1 MQQLRATGERNRLR
15 IAEPPQQ
22 SRRVFLRLKSPPEG
36 GIWGGVRLV
45 NDTNGGDNTIGSKPT
60 ERKINKLHKR
70 MNNKYS
76 LPKDGGLISESAP
89 RDIIHR
95 YEKIHTKVYENEYEG
110 VQYVADNIV
119 KAIRMYN
126 EIHCSNEVYEESQPF
141 VLGLT
146 TGRTPLGLYRE
157 LVKRHHEGQISF
169 RNVAV
174 YSLDEFYPIRST
186 EQQSR
191 NYRIHE
197 EFLNHIDILPE
208 NVHIPDGTVPED
220 RVSEYCAS
228 YDHSVRRIDL
238 MIIGV
243 GEDGQIGFNE
253 PGSYSRSRTRLVQLT
268 YNTRKIQSGAFFG
281 LENTPKMAVTMGI
294 DTIMRANRIILMAW
308 GEEKAHI
315 VQRVVEGEITDQV
328 PASYLQ
334 AHQNIE
340 VVIDENAAQLLTRE
354 QTPWM
359 VGPCE
364 WTPKFVR
371 KAVVWLCG
379 VVKKPIL
386 KLTYKDYIEN
396 SLGEL
401 LEQGHAYDQINID
414 VFNDLQHTITGW
426 PGGKPNADD
435 STRPVPSS
443 PFPKRVI
450 VFSPHPDDDV
460 ISMGGTFIRL
470 VQQGHDVHVA
480 YETSG
485 NVAVHDDVVLQNI
498 DTARELGYGN
508 HYAEVEKVIAGK
520 RKGEPEP
527 RPLLDLKGA
536 IRRAEARAAVLVRT
550 EPRHQRPL
558 PQPAVLRNGRHQEG
572 PAHGEGHRNHR
583 QAAARDQAPSDLR
596 RRRPCRPPRHAP
608 HLHGGRARRP
618 RSREGRRVAEGVPPV
633 ALPRRLDGVG
643 PRHGGHGRAPVARR
657 ADYETP
663 RHLPPPLAEGHHAFP
678 GQRSPRVLAAGR
690 GAHAEHR
697 KALRPARHGRIPGYR
712 GVCEDVLAHLHKNF
726 D

>member
-1 MQQLRATGERNRLR
+1 MRQLRATGERNRLR

-45 NDTNGGDNTIGSKPT
+45 NDANGGDNTIGSKPT

-401 LEQGHAYDQINID
+401 LEQGRAYDQINID

-435 STRPVPSS
+435 STRPVPSK
-443 PFPKRVI
+443 PFPKKVLI
-450 VFSPHPDDDV
+450 FSPHPDDDV

-470 VQQGHDVHVA
+470 VDHGHDVHVA

-485 NVAVHDDVVLQNI
+485 DFAVNDDVVLQQL
-498 DTARELGYGN
+498 DTVRELGF
-508 HYAEVEKVIAGK
+508 ADRFDEVKRLIAGK
-520 RKGEPEP
+520 VKGQPEP
-527 RPLLDLKGA
+527 RELLEIKAA
-536 IRRAEARAAVLVRT
+536 IRRAEAKAADRSFGLDPSHVHFLNLPFYETGGLKKAPLSQRDIDIIVKLLREIEPNQIYAAGDLADPHGTHRTCMEAVLGALEVAKDDAWLKNCHLWLYRGAWL
-550 EPRHQRPL
+550 EWDLGMVDMAVPL
-558 PQPAVLRNGRHQEG
+558 SPDELIKK
-572 PAHGEGHRNHR
+572 
-583 QAAARDQAPSDLR
+583 
-596 RRRPCRPPRHAP
+596 RHAIYRHVSQKDIVP
-608 HLHGGRARRP
+608 FPGSD
-618 RSREGRRVAEGVPPV
+618 SREFWQRAEERTQNT
-633 ALPRRLDGVG
+633 ARLYDKLGM
-643 PRHGGHGRAPVARR
+643 
-657 ADYETP
+657 
-663 RHLPPPLAEGHHAFP
+663 AEYQAIEVF
-678 GQRSPRVLAAGR
+678 V
-690 GAHAEHR
+690 
-697 KALRPARHGRIPGYR
+697 KM
-712 GVCEDVLAHLHKNF
+712 F
-726 D
+726 